1 MKLRKQK
8 SYPKKGP
15 LLNRALP
22 PPTLL
27 PPPKTPPVKSLDTCW
42 ELYTYV
48 WIYVSV
54 GFSPRKSPPSPPKV
68 APPRARSRFELPVL
82 KKRGEEETRM
92 EEVERRRSNMK
103 QEGSILIFSPPN
115 SGSY

>member
-1 MKLRKQK
+1 M
-8 SYPKKGP
+8 
-15 LLNRALP
+15 
-22 PPTLL
+22 
-27 PPPKTPPVKSLDTCW
+27 
-42 ELYTYV
+42 
-48 WIYVSV
+48 SV

-92 EEVERRRSNMK
+92 ENEERRRSTRK
-103 QEGSILIFSPPN
+103 EGSISIFSPPN

>member
-1 MKLRKQK
+1 M
-8 SYPKKGP
+8 
-15 LLNRALP
+15 
-22 PPTLL
+22 
-27 PPPKTPPVKSLDTCW
+27 
-42 ELYTYV
+42 
-48 WIYVSV
+48 SV

-103 QEGSILIFSPPN
+103 QEGSILIFSPPSRELLTSTAGN
-115 SGSY
+115 RPLYIYLLRPKPMCA